1 MESKELSN
9 FKLHGK
15 LIGEMLL
22 EMKISHE
29 FPNQTIYSF
38 RAIFLAKQKGN
49 HTWKLGEIL
58 PKDSSSI

>member
-15 LIGEMLL
+15 LVGEMLL

-38 RAIFLAKQKGN
+38 RANLFGKAERQPYLEIGRNTSKG
-49 HTWKLGEIL
+49 LF
-58 PKDSSSI
+58 